1 MRKRAWVIGAFGACE
16 RPGARSAL
24 TMYPT
29 SSAINN
35 RILVID
41 DNSAIHADFTKV
53 LASVTGGASALDQ
66 VEAELFEEVS
76 NDPAKCQ
83 FSLDFASQ
91 GEEGW
96 KKVQQAV
103 ADGRPYAVAFVDVRM
118 PPGWD
123 GIETIDRLW
132 QTDSRLQIV
141 LCTAYSD
148 YSWQEISR
156 RLGHS
161 ENLLILKKPFDNIEV
176 VQLAHAL
183 TNKWLVTSQVK
194 AWVEHL
200 DAMVAERTQ
209 ELHDAN
215 QQLEHSAREA
225 RRLAEVAEAASRA
238 KSDFLTVVSH
248 EMLTPMNGIIG
259 LAQYLEGTALD
270 GDQHECVADVLRSSE
285 RMLAM
290 VREVLDFV
298 EAEAPRTA
306 AFTPIDLAAVARQVV
321 ADYSARAV
329 AKGLSLA
336 CVEPTTLP
344 VAIGEARR
352 FTRALS
358 GLVDNAIKFSRTGE
372 VTVSF
377 EVLPES
383 GAGPSAW
390 IRCTVRDQGVGIA
403 AEKRDLIF
411 RPFGQIST
419 SLTRDF
425 EGMGLGL
432 ALSKRLVESLG
443 GRIGFESE
451 FGRGSTFW
459 IELPEAASRRQAA

>member
-1 MRKRAWVIGAFGACE
+1 
-16 RPGARSAL
+16 
-24 TMYPT
+24 MYPT

-41 DNSAIHADFTKV
+41 DNPAIHADFSKV
-53 LASVTGGASALDQ
+53 LAGGATNSTELDCA
-66 VEAELFEEVS
+66 EAELFGAATSEA
-76 NDPAKCQ
+76 AKLQ

-96 KKVQQAV
+96 RKAKQAM

-123 GIETIDRLW
+123 GVETIGRLW
-132 QTDSRLQIV
+132 ETDSRLQIV

-148 YSWQEISR
+148 YSWQEISQ
-156 RLGHS
+156 RLGRS

-183 TNKWLVTSQVK
+183 TNKWLVTSQVQ

-215 QQLEHSAREA
+215 QQLAQSAREA

-238 KSDFLTVVSH
+238 KSDFLMVVSH

-259 LAQYLEGTALD
+259 LAQYLDGTTLD
-270 GDQHECVADVLRSSE
+270 PDQRDCANDILKSGE
-285 RMLAM
+285 RMLGM

-298 EAEAPRTA
+298 DADSPATVALTPFDVTA
-306 AFTPIDLAAVARQVV
+306 IARQVV
-321 ADYSARAV
+321 DEARPRAE
-329 AKGLSLA
+329 AKGLQ
-336 CVEPTTLP
+336 VV
-344 VAIGEARR
+344 VAGSPAPFRAVGEARR
-352 FTRALS
+352 FARALG
-358 GLVDNAIKFSRTGE
+358 GLVDNAIKFSTKGTIR
-372 VTVSF
+372 VSF
-377 EVLPES
+377 AEAS
-383 GAGPSAW
+383 PSPAERW
-390 IRCTVRDQGVGIA
+390 VQCSVADQGIGIPP
-403 AEKRDLIF
+403 EKKELIF
-411 RPFGQIST
+411 RPFAQT
-419 SLTRDF
+419 SGTLSRDY

-432 ALSKRLVESLG
+432 ALSKRLIESLG
-443 GRIGFESE
+443 GRIGFSSE
-451 FGRGSTFW
+451 PGRGSTFW
-459 IELPEAASRRQAA
+459 IELPPVAVASAAA

>member
-1 MRKRAWVIGAFGACE
+1 
-16 RPGARSAL
+16 
-24 TMYPT
+24 MYPT

-41 DNSAIHADFTKV
+41 DNPSIHADFAKV
-53 LASVTGGASALDQ
+53 LAAGANEPTELDHA
-66 VEAELFEEVS
+66 EAELFGQ
-76 NDPAKCQ
+76 PARGAAKCQ
-83 FSLDFASQ
+83 FTLEFASQ

-96 KKVQQAV
+96 RKVNDAV
-103 ADGRPYAVAFVDVRM
+103 AAGRPYAVAFVDVRM

-123 GIETIDRLW
+123 GIETIGRLW

-148 YSWQEISR
+148 YSWQEISQ
-156 RLGHS
+156 RLGRS

-176 VQLAHAL
+176 IQLAHAL
-183 TNKWLVTSQVK
+183 TNKWLVTSQVQ

-209 ELHDAN
+209 ELHDVN
-215 QQLEHSAREA
+215 QQLEQSAREA

-259 LAQYLEGTALD
+259 LAQYLDSTTLD
-270 GDQHECVADVLRSSE
+270 PDQRECVADVLKSSE
-285 RMLAM
+285 RMLGM

-298 EAEAPRTA
+298 EADTPLNA
-306 AFTPIDLAAVARQVV
+306 AVAPIDLGAVARQVV
-321 ADYSARAV
+321 AELLPRAA
-329 AKGLSLA
+329 AKGLRLVLTSP
-336 CVEPTTLP
+336 PTPP
-344 VAIGEARR
+344 VAIGEIRR
-352 FTRALS
+352 FTRALA
-358 GLVDNAIKFSRTGE
+358 GLVDNAIKFSSQGV
-372 VTVSF
+372 VTLRFSQIRSADA
-377 EVLPES
+377 P
-383 GAGPSAW
+383 GARWVQCA
-390 IRCTVRDQGVGIA
+390 VVDQGVGIPA
-403 AEKRDLIF
+403 DKRDVIF
-411 RPFGQIST
+411 RPFAQVSG
-419 SLTRDF
+419 SLSRDF

-451 FGRGSTFW
+451 AGRGSTFW
-459 IELPEAASRRQAA
+459 IALPEAVPSEIAA